1 MYGIG
6 SDFIPANIA
15 RPLKLLSNRM
25 GSDTPFLDYA
35 YGSLNNWKIN
45 NDVTPDIYTYNNDNL
60 TPDKELPTQN
70 LKLIR
75 MFNGC
80 QDEEG
85 FMLVHVA
92 IVAESYRQIR
102 AYEQIFNGI

>member
-1 MYGIG
+1 
-6 SDFIPANIA
+6 
-15 RPLKLLSNRM
+15 
-25 GSDTPFLDYA
+25 
-35 YGSLNNWKIN
+35 
-45 NDVTPDIYTYNNDNL
+45 
-60 TPDKELPTQN
+60 
-70 LKLIR
+70 

>member
-1 MYGIG
+1 
-6 SDFIPANIA
+6 
-15 RPLKLLSNRM
+15 
-25 GSDTPFLDYA
+25 
-35 YGSLNNWKIN
+35 
-45 NDVTPDIYTYNNDNL
+45 L

-85 FMLVHVA
+85 FMLVHVS
-92 IVAESYRQIR
+92 IVAESYRQVR
-102 AYEQIFNGI
+102 AYEKIFNGISNNDRD